1 MSQTGEPPTLD
12 ITPARKD
19 IPSNKI
25 LLSSRLVQTLDFL
38 DGAAVSLVDAAIIVP
53 SFPVISDVG
62 IHREHSYRMSGI
74 LKDRKQS
81 KARKMQW
88 YDSW

>member
-1 MSQTGEPPTLD
+1 M
-12 ITPARKD
+12 
-19 IPSNKI
+19 
-25 LLSSRLVQTLDFL
+25 QTLDFL

-74 LKDRKQS
+74 LKEETKQGKENGMIVGKVGHFS
-81 KARKMQW
+81 RSTNCHHKHSNI
-88 YDSW
+88 Y